1 MAGSQINSQ
10 KSFCNPEYTAP
21 SWGDIFRI
29 LAHLIVWKGTC
40 YPPQYSAE
48 ILNFGWRDDY
58 VMWFNNP
65 NEAGDDGTHFG
76 RLRQGGNI
84 GKAKANVRKKR
95 N

>member
-1 MAGSQINSQ
+1 M
-10 KSFCNPEYTAP
+10 
-21 SWGDIFRI
+21 
-29 LAHLIVWKGTC
+29 WKGTY

-84 GKAKANVRKKR
+84 GKANANVRKKR